1 MYEVLKGFANN
12 EINATKGKIVD
23 INDKKLASSL
33 LEAGYIKVAS
43 KKEVSS
49 KEKDDEIKKL
59 STELTEKDAI
69 IEDLQTK
76 IAELEE
82 MLSAPENTVEETDN
96 SDEDNKNEKED
107 DNTLDDSNNESKGNK
122 E

>member
-12 EINATKGKIVD
+12 KINATKGKIVD

-33 LEAGYIKVAS
+33 LEAGYIKAAS
-43 KKEVSS
+43 KKDASS

-59 STELTEKDAI
+59 STELAEKDAI

-82 MLSAPENTVEETDN
+82 ILTSIENYND
-96 SDEDNKNEKED
+96 DNKNEDE
-107 DNTLDDSNNESKGNK
+107 NTLEDSNKESKNNK

>member
-12 EINATKGKIVD
+12 KINATKGKIVD

-33 LEAGYIKVAS
+33 LEAGYIKAAS
-43 KKEVSS
+43 KKDASS

-59 STELTEKDAI
+59 STELAEKDAI

-76 IAELEE
+76 IAELEK
-82 MLSAPENTVEETDN
+82 MLSSLESSNED
-96 SDEDNKNEKED
+96 DNKNED
-107 DNTLDDSNNESKGNK
+107 DNTLEDSSKESKNNK

>member
-59 STELTEKDAI
+59 STELAEKDAI

-82 MLSAPENTVEETDN
+82 LLSKLEENNASND
-96 SDEDNKNEKED
+96 DEKNED
-107 DNTLDDSNNESKGNK
+107 DNTLDDSNNELKGKK

>member
-12 EINATKGKIVD
+12 EINATKGKIVN

-33 LEAGYIKVAS
+33 LEAGYIRLAS
-43 KKEVSS
+43 KKDASS

-59 STELTEKDAI
+59 SEELAEKDAL
-69 IEDLQTK
+69 IEELQAKNT
-76 IAELEE
+76 ELEE
-82 MLSAPENTVEETDN
+82 ILSSLENSND
-96 SDEDNKNEKED
+96 DNKNEDE
-107 DNTLDDSNNESKGNK
+107 NTLEDSNKESKNNK

>member
-59 STELTEKDAI
+59 STELAEKDAI

-82 MLSAPENTVEETDN
+82 LLSKLEENNASND
-96 SDEDNKNEKED
+96 DEKNKNED
-107 DNTLDDSNNESKGNK
+107 DNTLDDSNNELKGKK

>member
-59 STELTEKDAI
+59 STELAEKDAI
-69 IEDLQTK
+69 IGDLQTK

-82 MLSAPENTVEETDN
+82 LLSTLGNTVGETDN

-107 DNTLDDSNNESKGNK
+107 DNTLNDSNNESKGNK